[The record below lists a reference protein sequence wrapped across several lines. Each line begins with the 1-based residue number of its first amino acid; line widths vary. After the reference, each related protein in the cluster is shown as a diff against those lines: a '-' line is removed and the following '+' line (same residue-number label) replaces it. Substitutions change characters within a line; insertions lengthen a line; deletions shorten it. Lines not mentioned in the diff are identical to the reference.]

1 METPVEE
8 PKEINGAAEE
18 KLLKEKLAKIMEE
31 KEKRGVEIVNKAVA
45 ELETLGLEIV
55 PRYTIEGTAI
65 LQSGLIIRAKK

>member
-1 METPVEE
+1 METTAEE

-31 KEKRGVEIVNKAVA
+31 KEEKGVEIMNKVIA
-45 ELETLGLEIV
+45 ELKTLGLEIV